1 MDSGTRSTPVRG
13 IRRTTATRTTHGAVP
28 PAPRLLAA
36 AVLALLALGLT
47 PAVAEAAPRP
57 NDTQIAQAQTK
68 ADAVAARIG
77 ALSQEMA
84 VAEDRVDAARGAAV
98 IALDGY
104 QAMQAAYQAA
114 EAEAAAAAAAAAQA
128 TAELGVARTEVVA
141 FARRSYMDGS
151 TYPGAA
157 ALITAS
163 GPAELIER
171 AALLEAAGSHRADVL
186 VRVAVVQEQ
195 ATQADAAARTAV
207 DTAAGLQETAA
218 TALEVAKSAEISAR
232 QQAAALTAQQA
243 ALQTDLAAAQTQ
255 LRSLVGARA
264 AAERTAQVV
273 RPAVTAPPKA
283 PVAPAPVG
291 NSVSAGAGDAS
302 AASRA
307 IAAAMVYRGTPYAW
321 GGGGTRGPGPG
332 QDPDVGV
339 IGFDCS
345 GLTQYA
351 YARAGISI
359 QRNSRAQYAGLPKVS
374 SDDLRPGDLVFWAND
389 PSDPDTIRHV
399 AIYLGGNEIL
409 EAPQSGDVVKVSD
422 MRWKG
427 YIGAARPSA

>member
-1 MDSGTRSTPVRG
+1 MRG
-13 IRRTTATRTTHGAVP
+13 LRRTTATRTTRGAVP
-28 PAPRLLAA
+28 PARRLLTA
-36 AVLALLALGLT
+36 AVLALLALGLA

-57 NDTQIAQAQTK
+57 DDTQIAQARSQ
-68 ADAVAARIG
+68 ADAVAARI
-77 ALSQEMA
+77 ADLSREMA

-104 QAMQAAYQAA
+104 QAMQAAYQTAQA
-114 EAEAAAAAAAAAQA
+114 EAEAAAAAAAQA
-128 TAELGVARTEVVA
+128 TAELGVARTQVVA

-195 ATQADAAARTAV
+195 ASQADAAARTAV
-207 DTAAGLQETAA
+207 DTAAGLRETAA
-218 TALEVAKSAEISAR
+218 TALEVAKTAEISAR

-243 ALQTDLAAAQTQ
+243 ALQTELAAAQSQ
-255 LRSLVGARA
+255 LQSLVGARV

-283 PVAPAPVG
+283 AVAPAPVG
-291 NSVSAGAGDAS
+291 NPVRAGAGDAS

-307 IAAAMVYRGTPYAW
+307 IAAAMAYRGTPYAW
-321 GGGGTRGPGPG
+321 GGGGTRGPG
-332 QDPDVGV
+332 
-339 IGFDCS
+339 
-345 GLTQYA
+345 
-351 YARAGISI
+351 
-359 QRNSRAQYAGLPKVS
+359 
-374 SDDLRPGDLVFWAND
+374 
-389 PSDPDTIRHV
+389 
-399 AIYLGGNEIL
+399 
-409 EAPQSGDVVKVSD
+409 
-422 MRWKG
+422 
-427 YIGAARPSA
+427 